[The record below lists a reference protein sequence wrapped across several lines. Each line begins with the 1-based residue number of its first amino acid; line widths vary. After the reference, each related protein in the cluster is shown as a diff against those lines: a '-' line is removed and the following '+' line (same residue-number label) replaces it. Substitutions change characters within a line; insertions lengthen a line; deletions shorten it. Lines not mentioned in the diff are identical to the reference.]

1 MEGAARQQYWM
12 IAVALVLA
20 LAMRVWALWLAG
32 DISHYGDPLNYI
44 RLATALGEGQ
54 GLVTPNPTGG
64 FVAAALYPPG
74 LPLLL
79 AAVGLVLPL
88 DAVTLTLLNTLI
100 DLAAASL
107 LARLA
112 ILLGRRDL
120 GVPVALA
127 YLLWPSIAF
136 MAPLAYKEGLVIALL
151 LAMLVALLE
160 QARRPGFRW
169 ALASGVA
176 AGSLVLTQPGLA
188 PLPAL
193 MFLALIG
200 HFENRS
206 RWLSVSACA
215 AGAAL
220 AVMLPWWVRNAVRFG
235 EFIPLTTSSGLALWV
250 GAQPDGGM
258 VWKAPPPEWGR
269 AGELGSSRLAAAEA
283 VRIIADDPLGYVTRC
298 LAKFPKSFFTTN
310 WAIDQLVLAP
320 DAPWSAGAES
330 KLARV
335 GPTLVELGAAL
346 LALLGLLRFPRS
358 TAALLL
364 GACLAHVLLFG
375 IWFEF
380 SERHRLFMVP
390 AILLVAAIAVT
401 GSSRRKA
408 TNGVSASF
416 DP

>member
-1 MEGAARQQYWM
+1 MEGAARQHIGW
-12 IAVALVLA
+12 IAAALTLA
-20 LAMRVWALWLAG
+20 LAMRIWALWLAG
-32 DISHYGDPLNYI
+32 DVTHYGDPLNYI
-44 RLATALGEGQ
+44 RLATSLGSGQ

-79 AAVGLVLPL
+79 AVVGLLLPL
-88 DAVTLTLLNTLI
+88 NAITLTLLNTVI
-100 DLAAASL
+100 DLAAALL
-107 LARLA
+107 LARVA
-112 ILLGRRDL
+112 TLLGRRDL
-120 GVPVALA
+120 GIPVALA

-136 MAPLAYKEGLVIALL
+136 MGPLAYKEGLVIALM

-160 QARRPGFRW
+160 QAQRPGFRW

-176 AGSLVLTQPGLA
+176 AGMLILTQPGLA

-193 MFLALIG
+193 IFVALIKR
-200 HFENRS
+200 FENRS
-206 RWLSVSACA
+206 RWLAVSACA

-220 AVMLPWWVRNAVRFG
+220 AVILPWWARNAMLFG

-258 VWKAPPPEWGR
+258 AWKMPPPDWGR

-283 VRIIADDPLGYVTRC
+283 WRIIAEDPLGYVTRC

-320 DAPWSAGAES
+320 DAPWPEGARS
-330 KLARV
+330 RLART
-335 GPTLVELGAAL
+335 GPTMVELGAAL
-346 LALLGLLRFPRS
+346 LALLGLYRFPRS

-364 GACLAHVLLFG
+364 WACLTQALLFG

-390 AILLVAAIAVT
+390 FMLLLAAIAVT
-401 GSSRRKA
+401 RSHRHRA
-408 TNGVSASF
+408 TNGRPAL
-416 DP
+416 

>member
-1 MEGAARQQYWM
+1 MEGAARQHIGW
-12 IAVALVLA
+12 IAAALA
-20 LAMRVWALWLAG
+20 LALVMRIWALWLAG
-32 DISHYGDPLNYI
+32 DVPHYGDPQNYI
-44 RLATALGEGQ
+44 RLATALGSGQ

-64 FVAAALYPPG
+64 FGAAALYPPG
-74 LPLLL
+74 MPLLL

-88 DAVTLTLLNTLI
+88 NAITLTLLNTLI
-100 DLAAASL
+100 DLAAALL
-107 LARLA
+107 LARVA
-112 ILLGRRDL
+112 TLLGRRDL
-120 GVPVALA
+120 GIPVALA

-136 MAPLAYKEGLVIALL
+136 MAPLAYKEGLVIALM

-176 AGSLVLTQPGLA
+176 AGMLVLTQPGLA

-193 MFLALIG
+193 IFVAL
-200 HFENRS
+200 FKRFDNWS
-206 RWLSVSACA
+206 RWLAVSACA

-220 AVMLPWWVRNAVRFG
+220 AVMLPWWARNAILFG

-258 VWKAPPPEWGR
+258 VWKMPPPEWGL

-283 VRIIADDPLGYVTRC
+283 WRIIADDPLGYVTRC

-320 DAPWSAGAES
+320 DAPWPEGAKS
-330 KLARV
+330 RLARA
-335 GPTLVELGAAL
+335 GPTLIELGAAL
-346 LALLGLLRFPRS
+346 LALLGLYRFPRS

-364 GACLAHVLLFG
+364 WACLAQSLMFG

-390 AILLVAAIAVT
+390 FILLLAAIAIT
-401 GSSRRKA
+401 RAHRRHA
-408 TNGVSASF
+408 TNGRHAL
-416 DP
+416 